1 LSAEPRLWW
10 SAWENVEEAAVKAV
24 RLIKLGQAL
33 EMHEV
38 PMPSV
43 GAKDVLVKVKAAGI
57 CRSDVHYRAGVSPVY
72 PLPLTLG
79 HEVAGVVEEVGA
91 EVTNVNVGDRVCLH
105 YLVTCGDCHY
115 CAMGNEQFC
124 TTGSMIGK
132 YQDGGYAEYIAVP
145 SRNAVPL
152 PDEIPFEQGAIM
164 MCSSATS
171 LHALSKAGMNPGESV
186 AVFGVGGLGISA
198 IQLARA
204 FGALDVYAVDINADK
219 LKLAESYGAIAVNA
233 READPVA
240 EIRRLTGGQG
250 VDVALELVGL
260 PQTIEQAVHSLG
272 VFGRAV
278 LVGIAEHPFELNSY
292 HDIIPKEAQI
302 IGCSDHLLSELYLL
316 IEWVRRGVLDL
327 SSVTTRTIPLDA
339 EAINTALDALEAF
352 GPDVRTVITP

>member
-1 LSAEPRLWW
+1 M
-10 SAWENVEEAAVKAV
+10 KAV
-24 RLIKLGQAL
+24 RLVKPGQPL
-33 EMHEV
+33 EMQEV
-38 PMPSV
+38 PVPRV

-57 CRSDVHYRAGVSPVY
+57 CRSDMHYRAGTSPVH
-72 PLPLTLG
+72 PLPMTLG
-79 HEVAGVVEEVGA
+79 HEVAGVIEEVGPA
-91 EVTNVNVGDRVCLH
+91 VRNVKVGDRVCLH
-105 YLVTCGDCHY
+105 YLVTCGDCRY
-115 CAMGNEQFC
+115 CAMGTEQFC

-132 YQDGGYAEYIAVP
+132 YQDGGYAEYIVVP

-171 LHALSKAGMNPGESV
+171 LHALNKARVKPGESV

-198 IQLARA
+198 VQLARA

-219 LKLAESYGAIAVNA
+219 LKLTESYGAIPVNA
-233 READPVA
+233 HIADPVA

-278 LVGIAEHPFELNSY
+278 LVGIAEHPFELHSY
-292 HDIIPKEAQI
+292 HDVIPKEAQI
-302 IGCSDHLLSELYLL
+302 IGCSDHLLTELHLL

-327 SSVTTRTIPLDA
+327 SSVITRTVPLDA
-339 EAINTALDALEAF
+339 EAINAALDDLESF
-352 GPDVRTVITP
+352 GPDVRTVIMP